1 MLINDESLNEVY
13 FFLSKLL
20 NYYNCKKK
28 LLRNHTVLSVILDDS
43 SLYYK
48 REQIKKTN
56 FENLK

>member
-13 FFLSKLL
+13 FFLSKL
-20 NYYNCKKK
+20 NCKKK